1 MRSDWSPRF
10 VWQLLV
16 MQNLIENRISS
27 SNTLILNLIL
37 SPLYQLRIDH
47 IPQEKWGKAFSIL
60 GMKRNNCIRKVLIMM
75 QTHSIRTRSNLSFGC
90 GFREFI
96 FERTRKAKH
105 MQLLCAAKKR
115 RNEHFF
121 GPLLGLFVLA
131 KAMWNEPFSFISRLL
146 FFVFSQTF
154 LIYF

>member
-1 MRSDWSPRF
+1 
-10 VWQLLV
+10 
-16 MQNLIENRISS
+16 MQNLAEKRLSS

-37 SPLYQLRIDH
+37 SPLYQLRIDQ

-75 QTHSIRTRSNLSFGC
+75 QTHSTRTRSNLSFGC

-105 MQLLCAAKKR
+105 MQLLCAAKSGEMSTFSVLSWDFLYLRKR
-115 RNEHFF
+115 CGTNPSHLYLDFFFSYSLRHF
-121 GPLLGLFVLA
+121 
-131 KAMWNEPFSFISRLL
+131 
-146 FFVFSQTF
+146 
-154 LIYF
+154 